1 MYRNRCYTVTR
12 ACRLASGSAETRY
25 PPYIHLI
32 STLLLNYEQR
42 YLQDR
47 ATQQGDLRD
56 VLRTDTAGN
65 AVYEG
70 IRRDRGTVLAVG
82 EPYTARDC
90 ALCATKGAE
99 MMYLCS
105 GFRRIRPPPAP
116 PSKGERAEAGKNA
129 RSLTLPKH
137 CFARFYPKGYLQIYT
152 FSNLQIVLLLW
163 QSMFLWIC

>member
-1 MYRNRCYTVTR
+1 MLHRYTGLPLGKR
-12 ACRLASGSAETRY
+12 QAETRY

-65 AVYEG
+65 ALYAG
-70 IRRDRGTVLAVG
+70 IRRDGGTVLAVG

-105 GFRRIRPPPAP
+105 VFRD
-116 PSKGERAEAGKNA
+116 
-129 RSLTLPKH
+129 LP
-137 CFARFYPKGYLQIYT
+137 
-152 FSNLQIVLLLW
+152 
-163 QSMFLWIC
+163 